1 MGEELTSRRVRQT
14 LRGDYMEDE
23 AMDKLFDAFG
33 HMPELP
39 QVARVEPQRALR
51 WLKLGW
57 EDFRHNPGP
66 SIAHGLLLVAMGW
79 LILLFCSTD
88 IDLLAAAV
96 SGFLLV
102 GPVFGAG
109 FYELS
114 RLRETGQAATFDAS
128 IEGAVR
134 NGKSLASLGLV
145 LAILAITWVLLS
157 SLLFA
162 SAFGGSLDSVRDN
175 FYRTILEWNYTGFLL
190 TYMTTGAVLAL
201 LAFALSAVSAPMLFD
216 RGVDTKTA
224 MLTSV
229 KALGTNPA
237 AMMVWA
243 ALIAV
248 LTAIGFAP
256 FMLGLV
262 IILPILGHATW
273 HAYRDLIV

>member
-1 MGEELTSRRVRQT
+1 
-14 LRGDYMEDE
+14 
-23 AMDKLFDAFG
+23 MDKPFDAFG

-79 LILLFCSTD
+79 LILLFCSTH

-114 RLRETGQAATFDAS
+114 RLREAGQAATFDAS

-134 NGKSLASLGLV
+134 NGKSLTSLGLV
-145 LAILAITWVLLS
+145 LAILAIAWVLLS
-157 SLLFA
+157 SLLLGV
-162 SAFGGSLDSVRDN
+162 AFGGTPPSVHDI
-175 FYRTILEWNYTGFLL
+175 FYRTILEWNYTGFFI
-190 TYMTTGAVLAL
+190 TYMTTGAIFAL
-201 LAFALSAVSAPMLFD
+201 VAFALSAVAAPMLFD
-216 RGVDTKTA
+216 RAVDTKTA
-224 MLTSV
+224 MLTSL
-229 KALGTNPA
+229 KALGVNPA
-237 AMMVWA
+237 AMLIWA
-243 ALIAV
+243 AMIAV
-248 LTAIGFAP
+248 LTAIGFAL
-256 FMLGLV
+256 FLLGLV
-262 IILPILGHATW
+262 IIVPVLGHATW
-273 HAYRDLIV
+273 HAYRDLIG